1 MFHMNTTIR
10 TTMLLTAAACTA
22 ASAQVWPQVEGSMK
36 HVLVTVENQVLEVH
50 LEGDPDE
57 RMEMLRYPGEQ
68 YFAPADV
75 LNDTY
80 YNSRYGWLSGGFI
93 DLPQGAGI
101 FVRTISTDAG
111 LSVYEGG
118 MRMMRESHTY
128 DAILGTD
135 GSSDTWQ
142 WGGTMVH
149 NWYAADAVGAYAA
162 TYEVYVGD
170 ASTGDALSGYT
181 PDEVT
186 LVFNAVP
193 APGGAALLGLATLGA
208 VRRRREGGRR

>member
-36 HVLVTVENQVLEVH
+36 HVFVTVENQVLAVE
-50 LEGDPDE
+50 LEGDADE
-57 RMEMLRYPGEQ
+57 VMQMLRYPGEE

-75 LNDTY
+75 LDDTY

-101 FVRTISTDAG
+101 FVRTVSSDAG

-128 DAILGTD
+128 APILGTA
-135 GSSDTWQ
+135 GSNDVWQ

-149 NWYAADAVGAYAA
+149 NWYAADVPGAYAA

-170 ASTGDALSGYT
+170 AATGDALSGYVS
-181 PDEVT
+181 DQVT

-193 APGGAALLGLATLGA
+193 APGALALLGLGSLSA
-208 VRRRREGGRR
+208 VRRRREGGLR